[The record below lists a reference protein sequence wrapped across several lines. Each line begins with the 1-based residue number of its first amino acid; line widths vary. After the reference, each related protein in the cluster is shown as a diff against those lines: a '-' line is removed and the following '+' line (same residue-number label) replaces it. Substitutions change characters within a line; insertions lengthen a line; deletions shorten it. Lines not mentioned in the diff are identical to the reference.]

1 MSSFCVIL
9 AEQIS
14 TTLQYMVANL
24 KVYSSLPVFA
34 LLFKLLKLKLAYQN
48 QKSHANYNRSC
59 TKRVNSF
66 VYFEIY
72 DPCVLHKN
80 SVL

>member
-9 AEQIS
+9 VEQVSII
-14 TTLQYMVANL
+14 LQYMVANL
-24 KVYSSLPVFA
+24 KVYSSSPVFA
-34 LLFKLLKLKLAYQN
+34 LLFKLLKLNWPTKI
-48 QKSHANYNRSC
+48 KSHANYNKSC

-72 DPCVLHKN
+72 DPCMLHKN